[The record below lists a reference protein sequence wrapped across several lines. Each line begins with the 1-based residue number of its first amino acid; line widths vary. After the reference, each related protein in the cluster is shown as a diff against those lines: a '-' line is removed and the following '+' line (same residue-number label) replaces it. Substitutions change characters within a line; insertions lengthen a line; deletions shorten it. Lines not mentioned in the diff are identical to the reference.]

1 MDFLKILFLL
11 QNDRFM
17 EITEAFHPQ
26 TPIATPMGVNNVDP
40 DPTGG
45 RGLLHEGRG
54 NPPKRSPNC
63 NGHPASSSIQVYR
76 DGEISF
82 IPLQERGIILHGKPM
97 FISFHYNSVLNTSYL
112 TESYIVFT
120 LKMESLSKN
129 TIFGL
134 KMMVKSGLEKIF
146 LIFLHAER

>member
-1 MDFLKILFLL
+1 
-11 QNDRFM
+11 M

-26 TPIATPMGVNNVDP
+26 TPIGTPMGVNNVDP

-82 IPLQERGIILHGKPM
+82 IPLQERGIILHGKPIGLLICAL
-97 FISFHYNSVLNTSYL
+97 ISENQ
-112 TESYIVFT
+112 
-120 LKMESLSKN
+120 
-129 TIFGL
+129 GL
-134 KMMVKSGLEKIF
+134 FQTLEKFQVLHTCIF
-146 LIFLHAER
+146 LRFMV

>member
-82 IPLQERGIILHGKPM
+82 IPLQERGIILHGKPV
-97 FISFHYNSVLNTSYL
+97 FISL
-112 TESYIVFT
+112 YIHIT
-120 LKMESLSKN
+120 DLCITGGPSKLQHQE
-129 TIFGL
+129 TPRETPKPPWGFPEGF
-134 KMMVKSGLEKIF
+134 LE
-146 LIFLHAER
+146 E

>member
-1 MDFLKILFLL
+1 MIFFKILFLL

-26 TPIATPMGVNNVDP
+26 TPIGTPMGTP
-40 DPTGG
+40 DPPGG
-45 RGLLHEGRG
+45 RDLLHGGRG

-82 IPLQERGIILHGKPM
+82 IPLQERGIILHGEPM
-97 FISFHYNSVLNTSYL
+97 FISFHYT
-112 TESYIVFT
+112 
-120 LKMESLSKN
+120 LSKIQN
-129 TIFGL
+129 DWRKTKPVIMKANFNEL
-134 KMMVKSGLEKIF
+134 LV
-146 LIFLHAER
+146 

>member
-1 MDFLKILFLL
+1 MYKISLFFWSVVYFAFEIYWPSYMVVYSNPQKVMNFLKILFHL

-26 TPIATPMGVNNVDP
+26 TPIGTPMGVNSVDP
-40 DPTGG
+40 DPIGG

-82 IPLQERGIILHGKPM
+82 IPLQERGIILHGKP
-97 FISFHYNSVLNTSYL
+97 ISFQYSPVVL
-112 TESYIVFT
+112 
-120 LKMESLSKN
+120 KCWSKSS
-129 TIFGL
+129 FY
-134 KMMVKSGLEKIF
+134 
-146 LIFLHAER
+146 R

>member
-1 MDFLKILFLL
+1 MFCFRNLLTKLHVMDFLKILFLL

-26 TPIATPMGVNNVDP
+26 TPIATPMGVNSVDP
-40 DPTGG
+40 DPIGG

-82 IPLQERGIILHGKPM
+82 IPLQERGIILHGKRSS
-97 FISFHYNSVLNTSYL
+97 I
-112 TESYIVFT
+112 
-120 LKMESLSKN
+120 LKLQGKN
-129 TIFGL
+129 TADSDACYVS
-134 KMMVKSGLEKIF
+134 KVW
-146 LIFLHAER
+146 

>member
-1 MDFLKILFLL
+1 MKVWQCELRQNIESPLKFKKILFLL

-26 TPIATPMGVNNVDP
+26 TPIGTPMGVNSIDP
-40 DPTGG
+40 DPPGG
-45 RGLLHEGRG
+45 RDLLHGGRG

-82 IPLQERGIILHGKPM
+82 IPLQERGIILHGKTV
-97 FISFHYNSVLNTSYL
+97 FILLYYRVNP
-112 TESYIVFT
+112 
-120 LKMESLSKN
+120 
-129 TIFGL
+129 
-134 KMMVKSGLEKIF
+134 
-146 LIFLHAER
+146 

>member
-1 MDFLKILFLL
+1 MNLSKAWNAKLEVGIFWRGVIELRQNIEKNQKVVDFLKILFLL

-26 TPIATPMGVNNVDP
+26 TPIATPMGVKNVDP

-82 IPLQERGIILHGKPM
+82 IPLQERGIILHGKPV
-97 FISFHYNSVLNTSYL
+97 FI
-112 TESYIVFT
+112 
-120 LKMESLSKN
+120 
-129 TIFGL
+129 
-134 KMMVKSGLEKIF
+134 
-146 LIFLHAER
+146 

>member
-1 MDFLKILFLL
+1 
-11 QNDRFM
+11 M

-26 TPIATPMGVNNVDP
+26 TPIASPMGVNDLDP
-40 DPTGG
+40 DPIGG

-82 IPLQERGIILHGKPM
+82 IPLQERGIILHGKPI
-97 FISFHYNSVLNTSYL
+97 FISFHYSPVHNTPL
-112 TESYIVFT
+112 INELFCQFLGGLAGNGFQ
-120 LKMESLSKN
+120 LK
-129 TIFGL
+129 
-134 KMMVKSGLEKIF
+134 
-146 LIFLHAER
+146 

>member
-1 MDFLKILFLL
+1 MYQIPLSFLECVRPWYFAFEIYWPSYMVIYSDPQKAIILKKIMFLL

-26 TPIATPMGVNNVDP
+26 TPIGSPIGTPMGVNNLDP
-40 DPTGG
+40 DPIGG

-82 IPLQERGIILHGKPM
+82 IPLQERGIILHGKPE
-97 FISFHYNSVLNTSYL
+97 FIWLHITSDL
-112 TESYIVFT
+112 
-120 LKMESLSKN
+120 
-129 TIFGL
+129 
-134 KMMVKSGLEKIF
+134 
-146 LIFLHAER
+146 

>member
-1 MDFLKILFLL
+1 
-11 QNDRFM
+11 M

-26 TPIATPMGVNNVDP
+26 TPIATPVGVNNVDP

-82 IPLQERGIILHGKPM
+82 IPLQERGIILHGKPV
-97 FISFHYNSVLNTSYL
+97 FISLYNVHTY
-112 TESYIVFT
+112 Y
-120 LKMESLSKN
+120 SLVHN
-129 TIFGL
+129 GWT
-134 KMMVKSGLEKIF
+134 VKVAGSGNPQGNPETPMGVS
-146 LIFLHAER
+146 

>member
-1 MDFLKILFLL
+1 
-11 QNDRFM
+11 M

-26 TPIATPMGVNNVDP
+26 TPIGSPIGTPMGVNNVDL

-54 NPPKRSPNC
+54 NLPKRSPNC

-97 FISFHYNSVLNTSYL
+97 FISFH
-112 TESYIVFT
+112 
-120 LKMESLSKN
+120 
-129 TIFGL
+129 
-134 KMMVKSGLEKIF
+134 
-146 LIFLHAER
+146 

>member
-82 IPLQERGIILHGKPM
+82 IPLQERGIILHGKPV
-97 FISFHYNSVLNTSYL
+97 FISLYIHITVLCITGGP
-112 TESYIVFT
+112 
-120 LKMESLSKN
+120 SKLQHQE
-129 TIFGL
+129 TPRETPKPPWGFPEGF
-134 KMMVKSGLEKIF
+134 LE
-146 LIFLHAER
+146 E